1 MELKP
6 ILIAAFA
13 AVSLTASAYDDWAQ
27 MSRYAS
33 ANEELMADTSRS
45 EGRVVFMGNSITD
58 MWPTSHAA
66 FFEDN
71 NFAGRGISGQTT
83 YQMLL
88 RFNEDVVD
96 LHPAAVVINGGT
108 NDIAENN
115 YQYDE
120 HRTFGNI
127 KAMAEIAAA
136 NGIKVILASVLPSN
150 RFKWRPEMTGIP
162 ERIES
167 LNKLIKAL
175 AEREGYA
182 YIDYHSRMVD
192 AATGGMIGAYSE
204 DGVHP
209 NAEGY
214 AVMESVA
221 LPIIRSVVP
230 K

>member
-1 MELKP
+1 MKLKP
-6 ILIAAFA
+6 ILISAFA
-13 AVSLTASAYDDWAQ
+13 AMSLNASAYDDWAE

-33 ANEELMADTSRS
+33 ANDELMADTSRCA
-45 EGRVVFMGNSITD
+45 GRVVFMGNSITD
-58 MWPTSHAA
+58 MWPKSHAA

-71 NFAGRGISGQTT
+71 NFVGRGISGQTT

-96 LHPAAVVINGGT
+96 LRPTAVVINGGT

-115 YQYDE
+115 YRFDE

-127 KAMAEIAAA
+127 KAMAEIAEA
-136 NGIKVILASVLPSN
+136 NGIKVILASVLPAN

-167 LNKLIKAL
+167 LNKLIRAL
-175 AEREGYA
+175 AERKGYA
-182 YIDYHSRMVD
+182 FIDYHPKMVD
-192 AATGGMIGAYSE
+192 VATGGMIEAYSK

-221 LPIIRSVVP
+221 LPVIRSVVP

>member
-1 MELKP
+1 MKLKP
-6 ILIAAFA
+6 ILISAFA
-13 AVSLTASAYDDWAQ
+13 AMSLNASAYEDWAE

-33 ANEELMADTSRS
+33 ANDELMADTSRS

-66 FFEDN
+66 FFEEN
-71 NFAGRGISGQTT
+71 NFVGRGISGQTT

-96 LHPAAVVINGGT
+96 LHPTAVVINGGT

-115 YQYDE
+115 YQFDE

-127 KAMAEIAAA
+127 KAMAEIAEA
-136 NGIKVILASVLPSN
+136 NGIKVILASILPAN
-150 RFKWRPEMTGIP
+150 RFKWRPDMTGIP

-167 LNKLIKAL
+167 LNKLIRAL
-175 AEREGYA
+175 AERKGYA
-182 YIDYHSRMVD
+182 YIDYHDKMVD
-192 AATGGMIGAYSE
+192 EATGGMIESYSK

-209 NAEGY
+209 NVEGY

>member
-1 MELKP
+1 MKLKP
-6 ILIAAFA
+6 ILISAFA
-13 AVSLTASAYDDWAQ
+13 AMSLNASAYEDWAE

-33 ANEELMADTSRS
+33 ANDELIADTSRC

-66 FFEDN
+66 FFEEN
-71 NFAGRGISGQTT
+71 NFVGRGISGQTT

-96 LHPAAVVINGGT
+96 LHPTAVVINGGT

-115 YQYDE
+115 YQFDE

-127 KAMAEIAAA
+127 KAMAEIAEA
-136 NGIKVILASVLPSN
+136 NGIKVILASILPAN
-150 RFKWRPEMTGIP
+150 RFKWRPDMTGIP
-162 ERIES
+162 ARIES
-167 LNKLIKAL
+167 LNKLIRAL
-175 AEREGYA
+175 AERKGYA
-182 YIDYHSRMVD
+182 YIDYHDKMVD
-192 AATGGMIGAYSE
+192 EATGGMIESYSK

-209 NAEGY
+209 NVEGY